1 MYKNANNKFDVN
13 KFLKENDTMP
23 YFKEIK
29 TTIESDYLKL
39 LITQAYI
46 TGCIDTLDDVTKI
59 NKE

>member
-46 TGCIDTLDDVTKI
+46 AGCINTLDDTIKI